1 VRGPNLFGSHIKGDK
16 EPKGKSSN
24 EKRKKMGKKKKNI
37 KKKKE
42 RERERWVYFP
52 AHAYVIIRL

>member
-1 VRGPNLFGSHIKGDK
+1 
-16 EPKGKSSN
+16 
-24 EKRKKMGKKKKNI
+24 MGKKKKNI

>member
-1 VRGPNLFGSHIKGDK
+1 LVPISRGIRNPRGNQAMRK
-16 EPKGKSSN
+16 E
-24 EKRKKMGKKKKNI
+24 KKMGKKKKNI

-52 AHAYVIIRL
+52 AHAYVIIIRL